1 MLPDMHFLNLSTD
14 SDMSFINANVTS
26 AARKLNFARMSKFQH
41 TSLPSVKA
49 AERAWVSPH

>member
-26 AARKLNFARMSKFQH
+26 AARKLNFARMSKFD
-41 TSLPSVKA
+41 SLVK
-49 AERAWVSPH
+49 SHD